1 MPSYVVSRVA
11 EMLNEES
18 KSVKDSNVLVLGA
31 THKPDIADQRES
43 PAPHVADI
51 LVAKGA
57 NVRFHDPYV
66 ETWHLES
73 GDLSRVED
81 LDAALAEADIAL
93 LLQPHRSY
101 DLAAIGDRAGL
112 LLDTQG
118 VTEGGVRL

>member
-57 NVRFHDPYV
+57 NVRFHELP
-66 ETWHLES
+66 
-73 GDLSRVED
+73 RVWC
-81 LDAALAEADIAL
+81 
-93 LLQPHRSY
+93 RFC
-101 DLAAIGDRAGL
+101 
-112 LLDTQG
+112 
-118 VTEGGVRL
+118 V